1 MFALDETIHCSR
13 QAVLII
19 EVIADRGC
27 MSEEQ
32 CANYYKISFVFFQA
46 LFFHLSLF
54 VPWCIP
60 VGCRMQ
66 SRCLFHCNSTITFV
80 RDWKKKKKKWK
91 PGNTRPPFS
100 LKLASDS
107 VVIISLLPRDITF
120 LVSFA
125 MKEMDLMR
133 RSVSSDFFFWWWFL
147 QAKAWR

>member
-1 MFALDETIHCSR
+1 MFALDETIQCSL

-32 CANYYKISFVFFQA
+32 CANYFKISFAFSRHCFST
-46 LFFHLSLF
+46 SLYLCHDAHQSDAECNLVACF
-54 VPWCIP
+54 IAIP
-60 VGCRMQ
+60 Q
-66 SRCLFHCNSTITFV
+66 SLFV
-80 RDWKKKKKKWK
+80 RDWKKEKWK

-100 LKLASDS
+100 LKFASDS

-125 MKEMDLMR
+125 MKDMDLMK
-133 RSVSSDFFFWWWFL
+133 RSVSADFFWWWFL
-147 QAKAWR
+147 QAKAWP